1 MMPYGSACGHS
12 SDAPTV
18 RAFDPGTMLGMQT
31 RYLILASLIT
41 GLVILASF
49 VIVMRMSFT

>member
-1 MMPYGSACGHS
+1 MMPYGSACGRF
-12 SDAPTV
+12 SDAPTG
-18 RAFDPGTMLGMQT
+18 RAFDPGTMVGMQT

>member
-1 MMPYGSACGHS
+1 
-12 SDAPTV
+12 
-18 RAFDPGTMLGMQT
+18 MLAMQT

-41 GLVILASF
+41 GLVIVISF